1 MTYSAKITLNYSSK
15 SDLYDDDDVLPE
27 EKITMEVPA
36 EDLNIHQAFKFYSNF
51 LRAIGHL
58 DISIMRGACA
68 LAFNDMQSE
77 EDMRKVAQEYDLLLI
92 EDNDVTEAESL
103 RAEILN
109 LKAQLSRALNPDTPQ
124 YTEEEID
131 VMNYEVSL

>member
-15 SDLYDDDDVLPE
+15 SDLYDDDVLPE

-36 EDLNIHQAFKFYSNF
+36 ENLNIHQAFKFYSNF

-68 LAFNDMQSE
+68 LAFNDLCSLD
-77 EDMRKVAQEYDLLLI
+77 DMKKVAQEYDLLLV
-92 EDNDVTEAESL
+92 EDNEVKS
-103 RAEILN
+103 
-109 LKAQLSRALNPDTPQ
+109 LKAENLDLKAKLSRALNPDAPQ
-124 YTEEEID
+124 YTDEETEAMD
-131 VMNYEVSL
+131 FEASL

>member
-15 SDLYDDDDVLPE
+15 SDLYDDDVLPE

-77 EDMRKVAQEYDLLLI
+77 EDMKKVAQEYDLLLI

-109 LKAQLSRALNPDTPQ
+109 LKAQLSRALNPDAPQ

-131 VMNYEVSL
+131 AMSYEVSL

>member
-15 SDLYDDDDVLPE
+15 SDLYDDDVLPE

-36 EDLNIHQAFKFYSNF
+36 ENLNIHQAFKFYSNF

-68 LAFNDMQSE
+68 LAFNDLCSLD
-77 EDMRKVAQEYDLLLI
+77 DMKKVAQEYDLLLV
-92 EDNDVTEAESL
+92 EDNKVETL
-103 RAEILN
+103 RAENLD
-109 LKAQLSRALNPDTPQ
+109 LKAKLSRALNPDAPH
-124 YTEEEID
+124 YTDEEIEAMD
-131 VMNYEVSL
+131 FEASL

>member
-1 MTYSAKITLNYSSK
+1 MTYSAKITLIYSSK
-15 SDLYDDDDVLPE
+15 SDLYDDDVLPE

-68 LAFNDMQSE
+68 LAFNDLCSLD
-77 EDMRKVAQEYDLLLI
+77 DMKKVAQEYDLLLI
-92 EDNDVTEAESL
+92 EDNEVKSLKAENL
-103 RAEILN
+103 D
-109 LKAQLSRALNPDTPQ
+109 LKAQLSRALNPDAPQ
-124 YTEEEID
+124 YTEEEMD
-131 VMNYEVSL
+131 VMSFEESL

>member
-15 SDLYDDDDVLPE
+15 SDLYDDDVLPE

-68 LAFNDMQSE
+68 LAFNDLCSLD
-77 EDMRKVAQEYDLLLI
+77 DMKKVAQEYDLLLI
-92 EDNDVTEAESL
+92 EDNEVESL

-109 LKAQLSRALNPDTPQ
+109 LKAQLSRALNPDAPQ
-124 YTEEEID
+124 YTDEEMSAMSFE
-131 VMNYEVSL
+131 ESL

>member
-15 SDLYDDDDVLPE
+15 SDLYDDDVLPE

-109 LKAQLSRALNPDTPQ
+109 LKAQLSRALNPDAPQ
-124 YTEEEID
+124 YTDEELD
-131 VMNYEVSL
+131 ALNYEVSL

>member
-1 MTYSAKITLNYSSK
+1 MTYSAKITLNYSST
-15 SDLYDDDDVLPE
+15 SDLYNDDVLPE

-36 EDLNIHQAFKFYSNF
+36 ENINIHQAFKFYSNF
-51 LRAIGHL
+51 LRAIGHH

-68 LAFNDMQSE
+68 LAFNDLQSE
-77 EDMRKVAQEYDLLLI
+77 EDMKKVAQEYDLILI

-109 LKAQLSRALNPDTPQ
+109 LKAQLSRALNPDNPQ
-124 YTEEEID
+124 YTDEEMD
-131 VMNYEVSL
+131 AMSYEVL

>member
-15 SDLYDDDDVLPE
+15 SDLYDDDVLPE

-68 LAFNDMQSE
+68 LAFNDLCSLD
-77 EDMRKVAQEYDLLLI
+77 DMKKVAQEYDLLLV
-92 EDNDVTEAESL
+92 EDNEVKTL
-103 RAEILN
+103 RAENLD
-109 LKAQLSRALNPDTPQ
+109 LKAKLSRALNPDVPH
-124 YTEEEID
+124 YTDEETEAMD
-131 VMNYEVSL
+131 FEASL

>member
-15 SDLYDDDDVLPE
+15 SDLYDDDVLPE

-36 EDLNIHQAFKFYSNF
+36 EDLNIHQAFRFYSNF

-92 EDNDVTEAESL
+92 EDNEVETL

-109 LKAQLSRALNPDTPQ
+109 LKAQLSRALNPDAPH
-124 YTEEEID
+124 YTEEEMD
-131 VMNYEVSL
+131 VMSFEASL

>member
-15 SDLYDDDDVLPE
+15 SDLYDDDVLPE

-68 LAFNDMQSE
+68 LAFNDLCSLD
-77 EDMRKVAQEYDLLLI
+77 DMKKVAQEYDLLLI
-92 EDNDVTEAESL
+92 EDNEVKS
-103 RAEILN
+103 
-109 LKAQLSRALNPDTPQ
+109 LKAENLDLKAKLSRALNPDAPQ
-124 YTEEEID
+124 YTVEEID
-131 VMNYEVSL
+131 AMSFEASL

>member
-15 SDLYDDDDVLPE
+15 SDLYDDDVLPE

-36 EDLNIHQAFKFYSNF
+36 ENLNIHQAFKFYSNF

-77 EDMRKVAQEYDLLLI
+77 EDMKKVAQEYDLILI

-109 LKAQLSRALNPDTPQ
+109 LKAQLSRALNPDNPQ
-124 YTEEEID
+124 YTDEEMD
-131 VMNYEVSL
+131 AMSYEVLP

>member
-1 MTYSAKITLNYSSK
+1 MTYSAKITLIYSSK
-15 SDLYDDDDVLPE
+15 SDLYNDDILPE

-68 LAFNDMQSE
+68 LAFNDMRSE
-77 EDMRKVAQEYDLLLI
+77 EDMKKVAQEYDLLLI

-109 LKAQLSRALNPDTPQ
+109 LKAQLSRALNPDAPQ
-124 YTEEEID
+124 YTDEETEAMD
-131 VMNYEVSL
+131 FEASL

>member
-1 MTYSAKITLNYSSK
+1 MTYSAKITLNYSST
-15 SDLYDDDDVLPE
+15 SDLYNDDVLPE

-51 LRAIGHL
+51 LRAIGLH

-68 LAFNDMQSE
+68 LAFNDLQSE
-77 EDMRKVAQEYDLLLI
+77 EDMKKVAQEYDLILI

-109 LKAQLSRALNPDTPQ
+109 LKAQLSRALNPDAPQ
-124 YTEEEID
+124 YTEEEMD
-131 VMNYEVSL
+131 AMSYEVL

>member
-15 SDLYDDDDVLPE
+15 SDLYDDDVLPE

-36 EDLNIHQAFKFYSNF
+36 ENLNIHQAFKFYSNF

-68 LAFNDMQSE
+68 LAFNDLCSLD
-77 EDMRKVAQEYDLLLI
+77 DMKKVAQEYDLILI
-92 EDNDVTEAESL
+92 EDNKVETL
-103 RAEILN
+103 RAENLD
-109 LKAQLSRALNPDTPQ
+109 LKAKLSRALNPDAPQ

>member
-15 SDLYDDDDVLPE
+15 SDLYDDDVLPE

-77 EDMRKVAQEYDLLLI
+77 DDMKKVAQEYDLLLT
-92 EDNDVTEAESL
+92 EDNEVKT
-103 RAEILN
+103 
-109 LKAQLSRALNPDTPQ
+109 LKAENLDLKAKLSRALNPDAPH
-124 YTEEEID
+124 YTDEEMSAMDFEA
-131 VMNYEVSL
+131 SL

>member
-15 SDLYDDDDVLPE
+15 SDLYDDDVLPE

-68 LAFNDMQSE
+68 LAFNDLCSLD
-77 EDMRKVAQEYDLLLI
+77 DMKKVAQEYDLLLI

-109 LKAQLSRALNPDTPQ
+109 LKAQLSRALNPNAAQ

>member
-15 SDLYDDDDVLPE
+15 SDLYDDDVLPE

-92 EDNDVTEAESL
+92 EDNEVKTL
-103 RAEILN
+103 RAENLD
-109 LKAQLSRALNPDTPQ
+109 LKAKL
-124 YTEEEID
+124 
-131 VMNYEVSL
+131 

>member
-15 SDLYDDDDVLPE
+15 SDLYDDDVLPE

-68 LAFNDMQSE
+68 LAFNDLCSLD
-77 EDMRKVAQEYDLLLI
+77 DMKKVAQEYDLILI
-92 EDNDVTEAESL
+92 EDNNLTEAESL
-103 RAEILN
+103 KAENLD
-109 LKAQLSRALNPDTPQ
+109 LKAKLSRALNPDAPH
-124 YTEEEID
+124 YTDEETEAMD
-131 VMNYEVSL
+131 FEASL

>member
-15 SDLYDDDDVLPE
+15 SDLYDDDVLPE

-77 EDMRKVAQEYDLLLI
+77 EDMRKVAQEYDLILI
-92 EDNDVTEAESL
+92 EDNDVNEEESL

-109 LKAQLSRALNPDTPQ
+109 LKAQLSRALNPDAPQ

-131 VMNYEVSL
+131 AMSYEVSL

>member
-15 SDLYDDDDVLPE
+15 SDLYDDDVLPE

-68 LAFNDMQSE
+68 LAFNDLCSLD
-77 EDMRKVAQEYDLLLI
+77 DMKKVAQEYDLLLI
-92 EDNDVTEAESL
+92 EDNEVKS
-103 RAEILN
+103 
-109 LKAQLSRALNPDTPQ
+109 LKAENLDLKAKLSRALNPDAPQ
-124 YTEEEID
+124 YTDEEMSAMD
-131 VMNYEVSL
+131 CC

>member
-15 SDLYDDDDVLPE
+15 SDLYDDDVLPE

-36 EDLNIHQAFKFYSNF
+36 ENLNIHQAFKFYSNF

-68 LAFNDMQSE
+68 LAFNDLCSLD
-77 EDMRKVAQEYDLLLI
+77 DMKKVAQEYDLLLV

-109 LKAQLSRALNPDTPQ
+109 LKAQLSRALNPDASH
-124 YTEEEID
+124 YTEEEMSAMD
-131 VMNYEVSL
+131 FEASL

>member
-15 SDLYDDDDVLPE
+15 SDLYDDDVLPE

-36 EDLNIHQAFKFYSNF
+36 ENLNIHQAFKFYSNF

-68 LAFNDMQSE
+68 LAFNDMRSE
-77 EDMRKVAQEYDLLLI
+77 EDMKKVAQEYDLLLT
-92 EDNDVTEAESL
+92 EDNEVKT
-103 RAEILN
+103 
-109 LKAQLSRALNPDTPQ
+109 LKAENLDLKAKLSRALNPDAPQ

>member
-15 SDLYDDDDVLPE
+15 SDLYDDDVLPE

-36 EDLNIHQAFKFYSNF
+36 EDLNIHQAFRFYSNF

-77 EDMRKVAQEYDLLLI
+77 EDMRKVAQEYDLLLV
-92 EDNDVTEAESL
+92 EDNEVETL

-109 LKAQLSRALNPDTPQ
+109 LKAQLSRALNPNAPQ
-124 YTEEEID
+124 YTDEELD
-131 VMNYEVSL
+131 ALNYEVSL

>member
-15 SDLYDDDDVLPE
+15 SDLYDDDVLPE

-36 EDLNIHQAFKFYSNF
+36 ENLNIHQAFKFYSNF

-77 EDMRKVAQEYDLLLI
+77 EDMKKVAQEYDLLLI

-109 LKAQLSRALNPDTPQ
+109 LKAQLSRALNPDVPQ
-124 YTEEEID
+124 YTEEEMSAMD
-131 VMNYEVSL
+131 FEASL

>member
-15 SDLYDDDDVLPE
+15 SDLYDDDVLPE
-27 EKITMEVPA
+27 EKITMEVSA

-109 LKAQLSRALNPDTPQ
+109 LKAQLSRALNPDAPQ

>member
-1 MTYSAKITLNYSSK
+1 MTYSAKITLNYSST
-15 SDLYDDDDVLPE
+15 SDLYDDDVLPE
-27 EKITMEVPA
+27 ENITMEAPA
-36 EDLNIHQAFKFYSNF
+36 EHLNIHQAFKFYSNF

-68 LAFNDMQSE
+68 LAFNDLQSE
-77 EDMRKVAQEYDLLLI
+77 EDMKKVAQEYDLILI

-109 LKAQLSRALNPDTPQ
+109 LKAQLSRALNPDAPQ
-124 YTEEEID
+124 YTDEEMSAMD
-131 VMNYEVSL
+131 YQVSL

>member
-15 SDLYDDDDVLPE
+15 SDLYDDDVLPE

-36 EDLNIHQAFKFYSNF
+36 ENLNIHQAFKFYSNF

-68 LAFNDMQSE
+68 LAFNDLCSLDYMK
-77 EDMRKVAQEYDLLLI
+77 KVAQEYDLLLV
-92 EDNDVTEAESL
+92 EDNEVKS
-103 RAEILN
+103 
-109 LKAQLSRALNPDTPQ
+109 LKAENLDLKAKLSRALNPDAPQ
-124 YTEEEID
+124 YTDEETEAMD
-131 VMNYEVSL
+131 FEASL

>member
-15 SDLYDDDDVLPE
+15 SDLYDDDVLPE

-68 LAFNDMQSE
+68 LAFNDLCSLD
-77 EDMRKVAQEYDLLLI
+77 DMKKVAQEYDLLLI
-92 EDNDVTEAESL
+92 EDNDVKS
-103 RAEILN
+103 
-109 LKAQLSRALNPDTPQ
+109 LKAENLDLKAKLSRALNPDAPH
-124 YTEEEID
+124 YTEEEMSAMD
-131 VMNYEVSL
+131 CC

>member
-15 SDLYDDDDVLPE
+15 SDLYDDDVLPE

-36 EDLNIHQAFKFYSNF
+36 ENLNIHQAFKFYSNF

-68 LAFNDMQSE
+68 LAFNDLCSLD
-77 EDMRKVAQEYDLLLI
+77 DMKKVAQEYDLLLV

-109 LKAQLSRALNPDTPQ
+109 LKAQLSRALNPDAPQ
-124 YTEEEID
+124 YTDEEID

>member
-1 MTYSAKITLNYSSK
+1 MTYSAKITLNYSST
-15 SDLYDDDDVLPE
+15 SDLYNDDVLPE

-36 EDLNIHQAFKFYSNF
+36 ENINIHQAFKFYSNF

-68 LAFNDMQSE
+68 LAFNDLQSE
-77 EDMRKVAQEYDLLLI
+77 EDMKKVAQEYDLILI

-109 LKAQLSRALNPDTPQ
+109 LKAQLSRALNPDNPQ
-124 YTEEEID
+124 YTDEEMD
-131 VMNYEVSL
+131 AMSYEVL

>member
-1 MTYSAKITLNYSSK
+1 MTYSAKITLIYSSK
-15 SDLYDDDDVLPE
+15 SDLYDDDVLPE

-77 EDMRKVAQEYDLLLI
+77 EDMKKVAQEYDLLLI
-92 EDNDVTEAESL
+92 ENNEVETL

-109 LKAQLSRALNPDTPQ
+109 LKAQLSRALNPDVPQ
-124 YTEEEID
+124 YTEEEMSAMD
-131 VMNYEVSL
+131 FEASL

>member
-15 SDLYDDDDVLPE
+15 SDLYDDDVLPE

-68 LAFNDMQSE
+68 LAFNDMRSE
-77 EDMRKVAQEYDLLLI
+77 EDMKKVAQEYDLLLI

-109 LKAQLSRALNPDTPQ
+109 LKAQLSRALNPNAPQ

>member
-15 SDLYDDDDVLPE
+15 SDLYDDDVLPE

-77 EDMRKVAQEYDLLLI
+77 EDMKKVAQEYDLLLI

-109 LKAQLSRALNPDTPQ
+109 LKAQLSRALNPDAPH
-124 YTEEEID
+124 YTDEETEAMD
-131 VMNYEVSL
+131 FEASL

>member
-15 SDLYDDDDVLPE
+15 SDLYDDDVLPE

-77 EDMRKVAQEYDLLLI
+77 EDMKKVAQEYDLLLI

-109 LKAQLSRALNPDTPQ
+109 LKAQLSRALKPDAPQ
-124 YTEEEID
+124 YTEEEMD
-131 VMNYEVSL
+131 VMSYEESL

>member
-15 SDLYDDDDVLPE
+15 SDLYDDDVLPE

-68 LAFNDMQSE
+68 LAFNDLCSLD
-77 EDMRKVAQEYDLLLI
+77 DMKKVAQEYDLLLV
-92 EDNDVTEAESL
+92 EDNKVETL
-103 RAEILN
+103 RAENLD
-109 LKAQLSRALNPDTPQ
+109 LKAKLSRALNPDAPQ

>member
-1 MTYSAKITLNYSSK
+1 MTYSAKITLNYSST
-15 SDLYDDDDVLPE
+15 SDLYDDDVLPE
-27 EKITMEVPA
+27 ENITMEAPA
-36 EDLNIHQAFKFYSNF
+36 ENLNIHQAFKFYSNF

-68 LAFNDMQSE
+68 LAFNDLQSE
-77 EDMRKVAQEYDLLLI
+77 EDMKKVAQEYDLILI

-109 LKAQLSRALNPDTPQ
+109 LKAQLSRALNPDNPQ
-124 YTEEEID
+124 YTDEEMD
-131 VMNYEVSL
+131 AMNKESLL

>member
-15 SDLYDDDDVLPE
+15 SDLYDDDVLPE

-77 EDMRKVAQEYDLLLI
+77 EDMKKVAQEYDLLLI

-109 LKAQLSRALNPDTPQ
+109 LKAQLSRALNPNAPH
-124 YTEEEID
+124 YTDEETEAMD
-131 VMNYEVSL
+131 FEASL

>member
-15 SDLYDDDDVLPE
+15 SDLYDDDVLPE

-36 EDLNIHQAFKFYSNF
+36 ENLNIHQAFKFYSNF

-77 EDMRKVAQEYDLLLI
+77 EDMRKVAQEYDLLLV
-92 EDNDVTEAESL
+92 EDNKVETL
-103 RAEILN
+103 RAENLD
-109 LKAQLSRALNPDTPQ
+109 LKAKLSRALNPDAPH
-124 YTEEEID
+124 YTDEEIEAMD
-131 VMNYEVSL
+131 FEASL